1 MNDTHTHI
9 SLSLLADCGSTKV
22 DWCLTQDGNPM
33 LRVQTAGINPVYQSE
48 EEMECC
54 IQNELLP
61 ALGGQVPQSLH
72 FYGAGCAT
80 PALTEKVSD
89 VLQRCI
95 CPEGRVEVCSDMVG
109 AARSLLGRQAGIACI
124 LGTGSNSCLWD
135 GERMLQNVSPLGF
148 ILGDEGSG
156 AYLGKRLV
164 GDLLKGQTPS
174 HLRDAF
180 LARYELTPGDIIDR
194 VYRQPFPNRFL
205 ASLSPF
211 IAEHRDEPCM
221 RRIVLESF
229 RAFLTRNVCLYPHYE
244 EYPVCFTGSIAWH
257 YRDWLGEAMSEA
269 KLRLG
274 VVKASPM
281 EGLVEYHGKY
291 DQLLI

>member
-1 MNDTHTHI
+1 MNDTHTNI

-22 DWCLTQDGNPM
+22 DWCLTQDGNPV

-109 AARSLLGRQAGIACI
+109 AALGACAMTIIGIYAQAH
-124 LGTGSNSCLWD
+124 
-135 GERMLQNVSPLGF
+135 NV
-148 ILGDEGSG
+148 DVSG
-156 AYLGKRLV
+156 MKMEVTKTMNA
-164 GDLLKGQTPS
+164 DP
-174 HLRDAF
+174 
-180 LARYELTPGDIIDR
+180 
-194 VYRQPFPNRFL
+194 
-205 ASLSPF
+205 
-211 IAEHRDEPCM
+211 
-221 RRIVLESF
+221 RRIGKLEVTF
-229 RAFLTRNVCLYPHYE
+229 IMPQRAYSDKE
-244 EYPVCFTGSIAWH
+244 
-257 YRDWLGEAMSEA
+257 
-269 KLRLG
+269 
-274 VVKASPM
+274 KASIERAARTCPVHLSLHPDT
-281 EGLVEYHGKY
+281 EQVFTFVWQE
-291 DQLLI
+291 